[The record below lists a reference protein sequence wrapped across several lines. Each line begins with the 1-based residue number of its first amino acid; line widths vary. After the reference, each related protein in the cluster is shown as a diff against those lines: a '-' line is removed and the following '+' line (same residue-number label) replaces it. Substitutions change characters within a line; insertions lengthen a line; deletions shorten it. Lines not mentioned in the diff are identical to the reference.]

1 MKKIIL
7 SLLLTA
13 AASATM
19 MAEDKP
25 VPENRMTR
33 PLSHVMNDLEKQFGV
48 KFKYNVDTTHLMLD
62 FAQSRIRPYS
72 IEETLQNVLA
82 PFDFKAWNQGKNT
95 WKIKP
100 YEYPRRFDSDGE
112 KFVNYLNSLYSNR
125 EEWEPRRNA
134 LRKEVRERLGID
146 SLLAKCVNKPA
157 ILGKVRKM
165 DGYTVQNIALELLP
179 GYYTCGSIYVPNN
192 ATAKKAVA
200 DKDKY
205 PVIIC
210 PNGHWT
216 NGRYNGDLQ
225 TRYATLA
232 RMGAICISYDIFGW
246 GESEMQVGKESHA
259 TSIAHVWQALCGEKL
274 LDYALTRKD
283 VDPTR
288 VASNG
293 GSGGGTHAALLATI
307 DDRFTACCPV
317 VSVCSHFDGGCPCES
332 GMPIQYSQGGT
343 CNIELIATFAPK
355 PVMIV
360 GDEGDWTHTY
370 PTIEIPYMQRIYGF
384 YGAQDK
390 FQSVFLPGQRHD
402 FNKDKRQAV
411 YDFFASVWNLP
422 KENQDESKVTIEE
435 ASALQSFGSIDKFP
449 AGARTTIKALIE
461 ENFDREMRQT
471 YFELRWAAGLKEK
484 AQRWSD
490 SLHLDDPAKTERVRN
505 TIYTHLKAVTAW
517 HNAHIDDCPAG
528 INPRTGEKLRE
539 IDRQIIADAAQ
550 PRSIHETLMTGLRN
564 ELTEEQVNLVLD
576 QYTVG
581 KVDFTM
587 RAYRE
592 IVPNITPT
600 EDSVCYHYLCEAREM
615 AIDYRA
621 MKEISEIFGIY
632 KDKCEQYF
640 NTHGRNWRE
649 MYRDYFKRRQAEK
662 EKK

>member
-72 IEETLQNVLA
+72 IEETLQNVLS

-165 DGYTVQNIALELLP
+165 DGYTVQNIALELVP
-179 GYYTCGSIYVPNN
+179 GYYTCGSIYAPNN
-192 ATAKKAVA
+192 SLAKKKVA
-200 DKDKY
+200 NGGKY

-216 NGRYNGDLQ
+216 DGRYNGDLQ

-232 RMGAICISYDIFGW
+232 RMGAICISFDIFGW
-246 GESEMQVGKESHA
+246 GESELQVGKESHA

-288 VASNG
+288 IASNG

-564 ELTEEQVNLVLD
+564 ELTEEQVNLILD

-615 AIDYRA
+615 AIDYRT

-632 KDKCEQYF
+632 KDKCEAYF
-640 NTHGRNWRE
+640 NSHGRNWRE

>member
-1 MKKIIL
+1 
-7 SLLLTA
+7 
-13 AASATM
+13 M

-82 PFDFKAWNQGKNT
+82 SFDFKAWNQGKNT

-192 ATAKKAVA
+192 PTAKKAVA
-200 DKDKY
+200 DKGKY

-246 GESEMQVGKESHA
+246 GESELQVGKESHA

-615 AIDYRA
+615 AIDYRT

-632 KDKCEQYF
+632 KDKCEAYF
-640 NTHGRNWRE
+640 NSHGRNWRE

>member
-7 SLLLTA
+7 SLLLTT
-13 AASATM
+13 AASTAM
-19 MAEDKP
+19 MADEPRP
-25 VPENRMTR
+25 VTENKMSR
-33 PLSHVMNDLEKQFGV
+33 PLSLVMNDLEKQFGV
-48 KFKYNVDTTHLMLD
+48 KFKYNVDTAYLTLD
-62 FAQSRIRPYS
+62 YAQSRVRPYRL
-72 IEETLQNVLA
+72 EETLANVLA
-82 PFDFKAWNQGKNT
+82 PFDFKAWDQGKGT

-100 YEYPRRFDSDGE
+100 YEHPRRYDRDGE
-112 KFVNYLNSLYSNR
+112 KFVAYLNSLYSNR
-125 EEWEPRRNA
+125 EQWEPRRNA

-165 DGYTVQNIALELLP
+165 DGYTVQNIALELVP
-179 GYYTCGSIYVPNN
+179 GYYTCGSIYAPNN
-192 ATAKKAVA
+192 SLAKKKVA
-200 DKDKY
+200 NGGKY

-216 NGRYNGDLQ
+216 DGRYNGDLQ

-232 RMGAICISYDIFGW
+232 RMGAICISFDIFGW
-246 GESEMQVGKESHA
+246 GESELQVGKESHA

-288 VASNG
+288 IASNG

-332 GMPIQYSQGGT
+332 GLPIQYSQGRT
-343 CNIELIATFAPK
+343 CNIELLATFAPK

-370 PTIEIPYMQRIYGF
+370 PTIEIPYMRRIYAF
-384 YGAQDK
+384 YGAVDK

-411 YDFFASVWNLP
+411 YDFFTSVWGLANENL
-422 KENQDESKVTIEE
+422 DESKVTIEE
-435 ASALQSFGSIDKFP
+435 ASALQSFGSVEKLP

-471 YFELRWAAGLKEK
+471 YFDLRWAAGLKEK
-484 AQRWSD
+484 AQKWAD
-490 SLHLDDPAKTERVRN
+490 TLHLDDPAKTRCVRGL
-505 TIYTHLKAVTAW
+505 IYAHLNAVTTW
-517 HNAHIDDCPAG
+517 HNEHADDCPAG
-528 INPRTGEKLRE
+528 INPRTGEVLRE
-539 IDRQIIADAAQ
+539 VDRQIIADAAQ
-550 PRSIHETLMTGLRN
+550 PRSYHETLMSGLRSM
-564 ELTEEQVNLVLD
+564 LTEEQVCKILD
-576 QYTVG
+576 CYTVG

-587 RAYRE
+587 RAYRD
-592 IVPNITPT
+592 IVPNITAA
-600 EDSVCYHYLCEAREM
+600 EDSVCYNYLCEAREM
-615 AIDYRA
+615 AIDYKT
-621 MKEISEIFGIY
+621 MKEISEIFAIY
-632 KDKCEQYF
+632 KDKCEEYF

-649 MYRDYFKRRQAEK
+649 MYRDFIKKRQAEK
-662 EKK
+662 NK